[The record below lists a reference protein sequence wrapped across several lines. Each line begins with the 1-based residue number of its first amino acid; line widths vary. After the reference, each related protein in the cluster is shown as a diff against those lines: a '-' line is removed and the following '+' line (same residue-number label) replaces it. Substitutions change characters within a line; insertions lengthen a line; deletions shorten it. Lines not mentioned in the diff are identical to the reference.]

1 MSTYQFN
8 VSDTDNR
15 VQLHSDYIK
24 RAVQSVANSHTTR
37 RANKRWDTE
46 EVITACELYTS
57 GWKPKEIAEVIERP
71 YITVSNKL
79 TSVIGKRTGVAKI
92 HNSACVM
99 HEENRIRSIVG
110 QELMTWGEA
119 IKKVK

>member
-1 MSTYQFN
+1 MSDYNFKVN
-8 VSDTDNR
+8 DTDNR

-37 RANKRWDTE
+37 RANKRWDTQ
-46 EVITACELYTS
+46 EVIKACELYTS

-79 TSVIGKRTGVAKI
+79 TAVIGKRTGVAKF
-92 HNSACVM
+92 HNSACIM